1 MKSPVHFLPVSASDE
16 PATVESGLRSLLL
29 ESKVFDC
36 IEAGDDAVIKMHF
49 GEEGNTGHVSP
60 RLVGVVSGLLRQKAR
75 DVVVSDTNTLYRGR
89 RTVSSEHERL
99 AREHGFTEDITGA
112 RLTVPDEKV
121 KENCRIIALNGKFI
135 KEAKVL
141 SLYTEARML
150 VGIAHFKGHMMTGF
164 GGALKNIGMGCASR
178 EGKLAQHS
186 TVCPV
191 VRMRN
196 CTGCGACEKVCP
208 ADAIAIVNGKS
219 TIDRAKCIGCASCI
233 AACTYGAMD
242 VNWGTGAGSMVERMV
257 EYAAAVLRGRKKVAY
272 VNVALKITAECD
284 CMAGDTARIVDDV
297 GIFVS
302 ADPVAVDMACFDLV
316 KQKAG
321 GKDVFL
327 EAHPGRDSLKQLAY
341 AEKLGLGSR
350 SYRLITAG

>member
-1 MKSPVHFLPVSASDE
+1 MKSPVYFLPVSASDD
-16 PATVESGLRSLLL
+16 PATVESGLRTLLL
-29 ESKVFDC
+29 ESKIFDC
-36 IEAGDDAVIKMHF
+36 IQAGDGAVIKMHF

-89 RTVSSEHERL
+89 RTASSEHEQL
-99 AREHGFTEDITGA
+99 AREHGFTQDITGA

-121 KENCRIIALNGKFI
+121 KENCRIIALNGKFV

-141 SLYTEARML
+141 SLYTQAQML

-191 VRMRN
+191 VRMQN

-219 TIDRAKCIGCASCI
+219 TVDRAKCIGCASCI
-233 AACTYGAMD
+233 AACGYGAMD

-302 ADPVAVDMACFDLV
+302 ADPVAVDMACCDLV